1 MVQGQGNGQ
10 GQGQGRKVAVITPGS
25 FVIPSGRSS
34 SVERV
39 IEKMVPLVADQIQ
52 IHILGR
58 GEGHG
63 ETQILLGGVPCYRLP
78 GGKAYEGAILRHLRI
93 WRPEVV
99 DVHNRPLIAYHLKLR
114 LPFTTVFLTL
124 HSTTFISS
132 TYCPEHCTLRMLNQ
146 VDGII
151 VNSQFLKEELLRRF
165 PGLQVPI
172 HVNPL
177 GVSMEDFIPR
187 WTPQGEALRQARMLD
202 LGIQDKK
209 IILFVGRL
217 IPSKGVHHIIYAFEE
232 ILARQP
238 DAMLLIIGS
247 ALYGNDRESRY
258 VKRLKKMANKHKE
271 RIMFLPFISYPK
283 IADWYNVADVVV
295 VPSSE
300 EEAFGLVNVEAM
312 ATAVP
317 VIATQSGGIPEIIQD
332 GKSGR
337 LLPLNTIP
345 ASFVPVITELL
356 ADQDKIKEMGKAGR
370 ERVRKNFRWQHTA
383 SRWLSLMNT
392 SDYNKEKELI
402 DQCRR

>member
-1 MVQGQGNGQ
+1 MVQGQGN

-39 IEKMVPLVADQIQ
+39 IEKMVPLVADQLQ

-58 GEGHG
+58 GERQV
-63 ETQILLGGVPCYRLP
+63 EAQILLGDVPCYRLP

-132 TYCPEHCTLRMLNQ
+132 TYCPEHCMLRMLNQ
-146 VDGII
+146 VEGII
-151 VNSQFLKEELLRRF
+151 VNSQFLREELLRRF
-165 PGLQVPI
+165 PTLHAPI

-177 GVSMEDFIPR
+177 GVSMEDFVPR
-187 WTPQGEALRQARMLD
+187 WTPQGEALRQARMQD
-202 LGIQDKK
+202 LGIQDKR

-232 ILARQP
+232 IVARQP

-258 VKRLKKMANKHKE
+258 VQRLKKMAHKYKD
-271 RIMFLPFISYPK
+271 RILFLPFISYPK
-283 IADWYNVADVVV
+283 IADWYNVADIVV
-295 VPSSE
+295 VPSGE

-312 ATAVP
+312 ATAIP
-317 VIATQSGGIPEIIQD
+317 VIATHSGGIPEIVED

-337 LLPLNTIP
+337 LLPLHTIP

-356 ADQDKIKEMGKAGR
+356 ADQEKIKMMGKAGR

-392 SDYNKEKELI
+392 RDYNKEKEVI